1 MADND
6 TETTIDDTAT
16 EPETSA
22 VAEDI
27 AREKA
32 LAEIRIAERKQRLEE
47 LKARAQIEK
56 ESEHFFSYLVGLPD
70 DVIRAKVN
78 ADIALDMRKQNL
90 EELRVQNEIDL
101 ANRTESFRQAEKLRV
116 AEAMISADDQH
127 WLRKYWRPVAGWT
140 YLVICIFDFVIAPI
154 LWAVIPHFF
163 PGSLTQPWKPLT
175 LENGGLMHI
184 SFGAILGVAAWSRGQ
199 ADMLRTKVATSKL
212 LGE

>member
-1 MADND
+1 MADEND
-6 TETTIDDTAT
+6 ATVTHETDESEIST
-16 EPETSA
+16 
-22 VAEDI
+22 VAEAI

-47 LKARAQIEK
+47 LKARAEIDK
-56 ESEHFFSYLVGLPD
+56 ESEHFFSYLAGLPD

-78 ADIALDMRKQNL
+78 ADIALDIRKQNL
-90 EELRVQNEIDL
+90 EELRVEHEINL
-101 ANRTESFRQAEKLRV
+101 ANQIEAFRQAEKLKV
-116 AEAMISADDQH
+116 AEVMITADDQH

-140 YLVICIFDFVIAPI
+140 YLIICMFDFVVAPI

-163 PGSLTQPWKPLT
+163 PGSITQPWKPLT

-199 ADMLRTKVATSKL
+199 ADMLRTKVATNKL
-212 LGE
+212 LSD